1 MMDKKTEEQNLQDLL
16 RSMAEVQ
23 RRNQRLS
30 VIATAAILVFAAAL
44 LVSLALVVP
53 KLSATLTHARSTLG
67 DSQQIIQRINASLD
81 QLDTIGEKLDGLTG
95 DGAENLGK
103 LIDTV
108 NALDLDALTESIQSF
123 KGVLERLTN
132 FRLFG

>member
-1 MMDKKTEEQNLQDLL
+1 MDKKTEEQNLQDLL